1 MKYNIVI
8 GTQIGF
14 YTENYKLL
22 EEYLMINTEGMGL
35 NYNYN
40 KEKLE
45 KVLNG
50 KSEFEELSNEIIEVE
65 IGYKKTKL
73 RYIADETFGRVEPM
87 VDCTGE
93 ILSNREEDFDTIEFY
108 ELTKSSWNDYLDIR
122 RIKNF
127 RKIRLEENNI
137 LEIEKIIDIID
148 TIAVMFSTEKME
160 LIYQNYNMIE
170 KQTIIDNI
178 KKNKEEYRN
187 KYENWISFLKKD
199 RDYLFEKGL
208 LNHGKEEVKELGI
221 FYDIYLK

>member
-108 ELTKSSWNDYLDIR
+108 ELTKSSWNDYLDIK

>member
-137 LEIEKIIDIID
+137 SIKDKELDGFTNAEVRFFMKVLEEKHHLS
-148 TIAVMFSTEKME
+148 VE
-160 LIYQNYNMIE
+160 
-170 KQTIIDNI
+170 NI
-178 KKNKEEYRN
+178 KHILNN
-187 KYENWISFLKKD
+187 ISLIK
-199 RDYLFEKGL
+199 
-208 LNHGKEEVKELGI
+208 
-221 FYDIYLK
+221 

>member
-1 MKYNIVI
+1 
-8 GTQIGF
+8 
-14 YTENYKLL
+14 
-22 EEYLMINTEGMGL
+22 
-35 NYNYN
+35 
-40 KEKLE
+40 
-45 KVLNG
+45 
-50 KSEFEELSNEIIEVE
+50 
-65 IGYKKTKL
+65 
-73 RYIADETFGRVEPM
+73 M

>member
-148 TIAVMFSTEKME
+148 TIDVMFSTEKME

>member
-1 MKYNIVI
+1 M
-8 GTQIGF
+8 
-14 YTENYKLL
+14 
-22 EEYLMINTEGMGL
+22 
-35 NYNYN
+35 
-40 KEKLE
+40 
-45 KVLNG
+45 
-50 KSEFEELSNEIIEVE
+50 E

-160 LIYQNYNMIE
+160 LIYQKYNMIE

>member
-40 KEKLE
+40 KEKIE
-45 KVLNG
+45 NVLNG

>member
-65 IGYKKTKL
+65 IGYKKTK
-73 RYIADETFGRVEPM
+73 
-87 VDCTGE
+87 
-93 ILSNREEDFDTIEFY
+93 
-108 ELTKSSWNDYLDIR
+108 
-122 RIKNF
+122 
-127 RKIRLEENNI
+127 
-137 LEIEKIIDIID
+137 
-148 TIAVMFSTEKME
+148 
-160 LIYQNYNMIE
+160 
-170 KQTIIDNI
+170 
-178 KKNKEEYRN
+178 
-187 KYENWISFLKKD
+187 
-199 RDYLFEKGL
+199 
-208 LNHGKEEVKELGI
+208 
-221 FYDIYLK
+221 

>member
-108 ELTKSSWNDYLDIR
+108 ELTKSSWNDCLDIR

>member
-73 RYIADETFGRVEPM
+73 R
-87 VDCTGE
+87 
-93 ILSNREEDFDTIEFY
+93 
-108 ELTKSSWNDYLDIR
+108 
-122 RIKNF
+122 
-127 RKIRLEENNI
+127 
-137 LEIEKIIDIID
+137 
-148 TIAVMFSTEKME
+148 
-160 LIYQNYNMIE
+160 
-170 KQTIIDNI
+170 
-178 KKNKEEYRN
+178 
-187 KYENWISFLKKD
+187 
-199 RDYLFEKGL
+199 
-208 LNHGKEEVKELGI
+208 
-221 FYDIYLK
+221 